1 LPRTRKTVGYALIAP
16 AFVSLFLMTIYPLA
30 YVVFVSLH
38 HWAIVPLIP
47 RVFVG
52 FQQYISL
59 FRDSGF
65 YQSVSATLV
74 YTCAAV
80 AAEMLLG
87 FLLAWLIAKTRMLW
101 IRLLY
106 LLPAVT
112 PPVVVGLIW
121 RFFLAYNLGPI
132 NYFLSSVGLGRV
144 NWLGGSTAALMSIIL
159 VDIWQ
164 WTPFTLLIFLSGLE
178 SLDADPYE
186 AAVVDGA
193 SGWQILRYVTLPLLL
208 PVATVILLFRLLD
221 AFKTFDIIYMVTG
234 GGPANSTEVLS
245 YKIWHTAFFQNRI
258 GYAAA
263 LSIVT
268 VVIAALLL
276 RSLIQ
281 VMRNAI
287 HGR

>member
-1 LPRTRKTVGYALIAP
+1 MPRTRKTVGYALIAP

-112 PPVVVGLIW
+112 TPVVVGLIW

-178 SLDADPYE
+178 KSIWHLH
-186 AAVVDGA
+186 
-193 SGWQILRYVTLPLLL
+193 IHFLPI
-208 PVATVILLFRLLD
+208 TCFRLTSP
-221 AFKTFDIIYMVTG
+221 AGCGSWIKIIS
-234 GGPANSTEVLS
+234 PIIFS
-245 YKIWHTAFFQNRI
+245 F
-258 GYAAA
+258 
-263 LSIVT
+263 SILCLVM
-268 VVIAALLL
+268 
-276 RSLIQ
+276 SLK
-281 VMRNAI
+281 RL
-287 HGR
+287 